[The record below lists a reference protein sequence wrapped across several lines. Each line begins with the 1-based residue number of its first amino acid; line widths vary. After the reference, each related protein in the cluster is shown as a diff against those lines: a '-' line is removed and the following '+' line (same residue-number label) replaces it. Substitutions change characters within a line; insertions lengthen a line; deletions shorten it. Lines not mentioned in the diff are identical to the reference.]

1 MGTNLRNPDILFNKA
16 NRKNDKFKGIWLIKT
31 SITTRTCVL
40 NMIYSPIYLFI
51 CRNREILE
59 LGLDN
64 EDSEHENDEDTN
76 QSKSYN

>member
-1 MGTNLRNPDILFNKA
+1 MTLTNRI
-16 NRKNDKFKGIWLIKT
+16 
-31 SITTRTCVL
+31 CV
-40 NMIYSPIYLFI
+40 

-76 QSKSYN
+76 QSEWSGK

>member
-1 MGTNLRNPDILFNKA
+1 MNLLFEQ
-16 NRKNDKFKGIWLIKT
+16 F
-31 SITTRTCVL
+31 
-40 NMIYSPIYLFI
+40 LFLS

-76 QSKSYN
+76 QSKMLNAINVK